1 MNTNVTT
8 NFNYEDAQ
16 ATVSKIESL
25 TDELVKILNAMNNI
39 VADNINNPSV
49 WKGESAEGFKNKWN
63 SFAENFPAFVS
74 TFKTQSN
81 NVRNA
86 IDSYH
91 AWEQSN
97 K

>member
-8 NFNYEDAQ
+8 NFNYDDAQ
-16 ATVSKIESL
+16 ATVAKIESL
-25 TDELVKILNAMNNI
+25 TEELNKILNSMNNI

-49 WKGESAEGFKNKWN
+49 WRGESAEGFKNKWN
-63 SFAENFPAFVS
+63 AFSESFPAFVS
-74 TFKTQSN
+74 AFRIQST

-86 IDSYH
+86 IESYH
-91 AWEQSN
+91 AWEQQN